1 MTEYTIERDDDRPL
15 RFAGEIVA
23 ESSSR
28 GIRGPSQ
35 NRWTEL
41 ALYRTQAGKLIAQR
55 VGRTQW
61 QGERD
66 RHEAVVA
73 DTNDEVVA
81 FLGLGEAAKE
91 LYRRAGIDVAQRVD

>member
-15 RFAGEIVA
+15 RFTGEIIA
-23 ESSSR
+23 EASSR

-35 NRWTEL
+35 NRWQEL
-41 ALYRTQAGKLIAQR
+41 TLYRTAGGKMIARR

-66 RHEAVVA
+66 RHEAVAV
-73 DTNDEVVA
+73 DTPDQVVA